1 MTWIEHSL
9 VGSGIYIVSKNMGK
23 PLSLSALLFASTLLM
38 DLDHLWFRLALRTLL
53 KMDGDLALG
62 FWFTTGTWTHSIVY
76 LLLVSFVVSRFFQ
89 ERAKILT
96 AFLLAGFFHLLG
108 DWLYRQLMFDM
119 GLMWF
124 WPFSWKML

>member
-9 VGSGIYIVSKNMGK
+9 VGSGIYIVSKGLGK
-23 PLSLSALLFASTLLM
+23 KWSLSALLMASTLLM

-53 KMDGDLALG
+53 KEHGDLSLG
-62 FWFTTGTWTHSIVY
+62 FWFTTGTWTHSLIYV
-76 LLLVSFVVSRFFQ
+76 LVISFLASRLFQ
-89 ERAKILT
+89 ERTRILIS
-96 AFLLAGFFHLLG
+96 FLVGGSFHLLG

-124 WPFSWKML
+124 WPFSWKMF